1 MTLARN
7 GDFMYVP
14 TNLRV
19 ELYRAKTSLLS
30 DYTPDLTKPA
40 NQEWLDN
47 ILYASGSSPSF
58 DLIEFERKSFLEK
71 MLTT

>member
-40 NQEWLDN
+40 NKN
-47 ILYASGSSPSF
+47 G
-58 DLIEFERKSFLEK
+58 
-71 MLTT
+71 LTTYYMRLDLRHRLILLSLKEKVF